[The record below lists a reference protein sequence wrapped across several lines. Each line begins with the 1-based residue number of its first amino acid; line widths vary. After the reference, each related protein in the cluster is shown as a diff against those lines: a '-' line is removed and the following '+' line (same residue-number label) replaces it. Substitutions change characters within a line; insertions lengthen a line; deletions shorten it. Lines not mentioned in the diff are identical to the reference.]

1 MINKVSIYTVL
12 LLAVLLSSCQAPK
25 QVVYFQDAKQ
35 IEQLTLPPQQ
45 PIALQPGDKIC
56 IVVNSADPMLENQF
70 TLTAATQRS
79 VLSGEYANNG
89 RVDRVNSNTASMVAY
104 TVDEQGDIDFP
115 VLGKVPVSGKTRL
128 EVSRYI
134 RQRLIERRLVND
146 PIVTV
151 EYVNLH
157 INVLGEVKS
166 PGRISLSNDH
176 YTLLDALAQAGDL
189 TINGNREQVMVL
201 RNEDG
206 DDHTYIINL
215 CKKQEVMLSPAYYLK
230 QNDVVYVAP
239 TRKRMRE
246 QDATSNVLQQ
256 PTFWISLA
264 SLTTTVIAL
273 IIK

>member
-1 MINKVSIYTVL
+1 MCRNTLLYIVT

-25 QVVYFQDAKQ
+25 QVVYFQDAEQ
-35 IEQLTLPPQQ
+35 MRQLTLPPQQ
-45 PIALQPGDKIC
+45 PLCLQPGDKIC
-56 IVVNSADPMLENQF
+56 IVVNSADPMLESQF

-79 VLSGEYANNG
+79 VLSGEYANSA

-104 TVDEQGDIDFP
+104 TVDEQGDIHFP

-128 EVSRYI
+128 EAADYI
-134 RQRLIERRLVND
+134 KRRLIERRLVND

-157 INVLGEVKS
+157 INVLGEVKN
-166 PGRISLSNDH
+166 PGRISLSSDH
-176 YTLLDALAQAGDL
+176 YTLLDALAIAGDL

-201 RNEDG
+201 RNVDG
-206 DDHTYIINL
+206 EDHTYIINL
-215 CKKQEVMLSPAYYLK
+215 CKKQEVMFSPAYYLQ

-264 SLTTTVIAL
+264 SLATTIIAL